1 VCGNGDIV
9 NLHLHDL
16 VLHGG
21 VTGDRS
27 SGGRSCAVGVDCR
40 CDGVGV
46 EVLAHLS
53 IELLDGLGLGT
64 ASTALATTTT
74 SGLGGSTT
82 GSSVD
87 RLGCSGSFGLVVLL
101 LCLGTPIND

>member
-1 VCGNGDIV
+1 VCENGNIV

-21 VTGDRS
+21 VTGGRS
-27 SGGRSCAVGVDCR
+27 SGGCSCAIGVCCR

-53 IELLDGLGLGT
+53 IELLDSLGLGA
-64 ASTALATTTT
+64 ASAALATTTT

-87 RLGCSGSFGLVVLL
+87 RLRCSGSFGLVVLF
-101 LCLGTPIND
+101 LCLGSPING